1 MLYHVSFRYDE
12 IGPDL
17 LALVAGVSEMIYQT
31 LEVWLYTV
39 KSRIYFPPEPL
50 AEDVKKYDPRGG
62 RPEVGRATAVSSVQ
76 SSSD

>member
-31 LEVWLYTV
+31 LEVRLYTV
-39 KSRIYFPPEPL
+39 KRCNFFPPE
-50 AEDVKKYDPRGG
+50 DVK
-62 RPEVGRATAVSSVQ
+62 V
-76 SSSD
+76 